1 MNNRLFGIIIFL
13 AFLSGNISAQRY
25 EILKNEVIELGA
37 RKLEDSAR
45 QYVHFALPKN
55 TKGFAYRFSI
65 YKPDKVKVKDS
76 LTLKIF
82 DTAPE
87 ELVMNDTLT
96 EFIARQTNTEV
107 VDFYIVPTLEDA
119 KAFKQRNMF
128 NSCLRVPNS
137 MNFAGT
143 TDTCSSGEQVAFCFR
158 NMNPKKNVK
167 IHFELVAIVNEAQ
180 PRWTPARR
188 KEMSDMF
195 SKKVGDICYLLTE
208 EEKGPFAEA
217 LSAKF
222 MARNSDA
229 QTKAM
234 TQLEMQEATEASI
247 RAIEKKFQLR
257 CLPRNKADKDLIKK
271 NKKKKDKKKSTS
283 KKKEKKDK
291 DKDSDDAKDVEIKG

>member
-1 MNNRLFGIIIFL
+1 MNNRLFGLIIFI
-13 AFLSGNISAQRY
+13 AFLSGDLSAQRY

-76 LTLKIF
+76 LTIKIF

-167 IHFELVAIVNEAQ
+167 IHFELIAIVNEAQ

-208 EEKGPFAEA
+208 DEKGPFAEA

-247 RAIEKKFQLR
+247 RAIEKQFQLR

-271 NKKKKDKKKSTS
+271 NKKKKEKKKPAS

-291 DKDSDDAKDVEIKG
+291 DSDDPKDIEIKGK